1 MKNKCFFYFMVLI
14 LFSLCFSN
22 VNLSS
27 KKNFSFLHNKD
38 VQDFIEYLA
47 NLKKEKYQL
56 SNNKLKSSHKH
67 NTVLEEDNQFS
78 NFLESSSKTLERGK
92 GCESLNK
99 CSGKGTCSNGVCT
112 CDDGYDYFD
121 CSQETSK

>member
-27 KKNFSFLHNKD
+27 KKNFSFLDNKD